1 MNRIDAADVLE
12 LRIAAAGGEP
22 GGEVGLALRRRGGD
36 GAEQAPGTRIPI
48 TEVRRSGRRITAGL
62 SGLPIA
68 DGAWEVL
75 WTDREGRSGA
85 VATTDPGL
93 HLADRF
99 AYLERPRRRVLR
111 VLRDER
117 GRLLL
122 RSSSASPYAEV
133 ARVRL
138 DADRVV
144 ISGVLAYTPDPQ
156 DASGLLIARQRDL
169 DGELTAPAELDGR
182 AFRCELPLAPLAAA
196 HRPERPHNEWDLWL
210 RVPGTGEEL
219 RLGSRA
225 DDVVGKKR
233 KTAFPEAELDGG
245 PARVLVQPYYTVHD
259 DLSLLAV
266 EAGSHR

>member
-12 LRIAAAGGEP
+12 LRIADAGEP
-22 GGEVGLALRRRGGD
+22 GGDFGLALRRRGD
-36 GAEQAPGTRIPI
+36 GGADQPPDARIPI

-111 VLRDER
+111 LLRDER

-138 DADRVV
+138 DGDRVLL
-144 ISGVLAYTPDPQ
+144 SGVLAYTPDPQ
-156 DASGLLIARQRDL
+156 DASALLIARQRGL
-169 DGELTAPAELDGR
+169 DGELSAPAELDGR
-182 AFRCELPLAPLAAA
+182 GFRCAVPLAPLAAA

-210 RVPGTGEEL
+210 RVPGTGAEL

-233 KTAFPEAELDGG
+233 KTVFPETGLDGG
-245 PARVLVQPYYTVHD
+245 PGRVLVRPYYTVHD

-266 EAGSHR
+266 EAGGDR